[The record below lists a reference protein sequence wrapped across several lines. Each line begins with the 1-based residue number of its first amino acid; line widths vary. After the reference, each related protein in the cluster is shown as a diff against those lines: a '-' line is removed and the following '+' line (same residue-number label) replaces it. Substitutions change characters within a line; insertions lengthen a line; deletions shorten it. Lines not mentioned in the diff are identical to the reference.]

1 MAPSRVEGADVS
13 DPDARPSQPPAPAP
27 PAGPATPGPAR
38 VVDHDEAVRQAAR
51 QLSEPLARLAT
62 AVRAARDHLD
72 TDPVRA
78 RDDLER
84 ARTALE
90 ALRDELTALGGGRRE
105 GA

>member
-1 MAPSRVEGADVS
+1 MS
-13 DPDARPSQPPAPAP
+13 DPDARPSEPPPAPP
-27 PAGPATPGPAR
+27 PAVPAAPGPAR

-72 TDPVRA
+72 LDPVRA

-84 ARTALE
+84 ARSALE
-90 ALRDELTALGGGRRE
+90 ALRDELAALGGGRRE